1 MGNVA
6 LNRRCTIICQNR
18 KKFNQTAFPHI
29 LQHQKQQIMFEGY
42 KMYNVLLRLCTFHS
56 NAWVW
61 YGSFVCFVEF
71 THFSQPKEIKIVFS
85 YYQMCMDV
93 VWQNILFLQQHC
105 TKKHID
111 SWNTSKSIIFKQIIM
126 WRYENTGY
134 SLNREY
140 MII

>member
-6 LNRRCTIICQNR
+6 LNRRCTIICQSR
-18 KKFNQTAFPHI
+18 KNFNQTAFPHI

-71 THFSQPKEIKIVFS
+71 THFSQPKEKNRIFFF
-85 YYQMCMDV
+85 YYQMCVDV
-93 VWQNILFLQQHC
+93 VWQNILVYSNIAQR
-105 TKKHID
+105 
-111 SWNTSKSIIFKQIIM
+111 SIQILDQYFKIYNIKITNNVEI
-126 WRYENTGY
+126 WECR
-134 SLNREY
+134 LK
-140 MII
+140 IK